1 MESTRYPALC
11 SQIQNPEPQPLG
23 PGTKKTCPV
32 TLKIGDYLKVVVE
45 QQGIDLVVRL
55 RGTDG
60 NVVTEIDDSSPK
72 EGPETLTWVAEQ
84 DGTYQLEI
92 ESAEGET
99 SSGTYA
105 LTLDPPR
112 PATETE
118 RAQVKIDQ
126 LSDEVES
133 LFQQRKYDQAVHLAQ
148 EALELAERVLGPNHS
163 YTGDCINNLAALYW
177 GRGNYDKAEPL
188 FVRALAIAEKTVG
201 PEHSDTVISMNNLAQ
216 LYRVKG
222 DFAKAE
228 PLYVRSLALREK
240 LFGTDSKEVADSFN
254 SLGQLYQELSRYPEA
269 ETCLQRALA
278 LREKNFGPDHP
289 FVGHS
294 LDNLALLYLQTGKYA
309 RAEPLF
315 LRALAIQ
322 EKAFGPD
329 HPNIAGSLNDL
340 AGLYQTRGDYTKAER
355 FFQRSLAIW
364 EKAVGPHHPEVA
376 LNLNNLADLYWT
388 KGDYARAEALFV
400 RSLAIREK
408 TLGPH
413 HPDVAVSL
421 NNLASVYHSQNDY
434 ARAEP
439 LFERSLAIRE
449 KVFGPDHPSVARGLS
464 NLGLLYRNKGD
475 LENAETFFRRS
486 LAIRE
491 KTLGPDHPEVANLYS
506 FLAGLYR
513 HRGDYQQAESFFLRD
528 LAISEKALGADHPGV
543 ASTLNNLAALYR
555 VKGDISK
562 AIAYQVRANNATE
575 RDLLRNLVTGSENQ
589 KMLYLE
595 TTDYRTNQTIS
606 MHLQSAPQDQAAL
619 QAAITVIL
627 RRKGRLLDA
636 ASQGIEVLRQ
646 RATAED
652 QKLLDELTEA
662 KSELSRLTL
671 RGPGK
676 EGIERHRALLKELE
690 VKADHLEA
698 QVNARSAEYRS
709 LAQPITLEAVQQA
722 IPADAALIEFALYQP
737 FDVKTRTYGN
747 WRYVAYVISGSGF
760 RVPGSGPTQSRNH
773 DQKSKGRGINPQKKG
788 KTSEPG
794 TLDFEPGARNPEP
807 GTLNWVDLGEAEPI
821 DQVITAFRTVLSDS
835 KKDIP
840 REVLPVAH
848 VLNTLV
854 MKPVRKLI
862 GTKRHLLISPD
873 GLLNLIPFSALVDEQ
888 GTYLVENYTLT
899 YLTSGRDLLRLKVKI
914 PGAEPAVVIA
924 NPEYETGSGPV
935 LAGQTLK
942 PLLPLPGTER
952 EGRDIQKILG
962 AQTQLFVQ
970 TKATKD
976 VVTHIHRPEV
986 LHIATHGYFPADALR
1001 EVSDAENR
1009 QSGESEAEAIAK
1021 PTIENP
1027 LLRSWLFFASANRG
1041 TENSNGVLT
1050 ALEASQ
1056 LDLWGT
1062 KLVVLSAC
1070 DTGLGEVKNG
1080 DGVYGLRRALVL
1092 AGSEAQ
1098 MMSLW
1103 AVSDTGTREL
1113 MTEYYRRL
1121 KAGEGR
1127 SEALRNTQ
1135 LKLLKDPRRQHPFYW
1150 ASFIQSGEWKLLK

>member
-1 MESTRYPALC
+1 
-11 SQIQNPEPQPLG
+11 
-23 PGTKKTCPV
+23 
-32 TLKIGDYLKVVVE
+32 
-45 QQGIDLVVRL
+45 
-55 RGTDG
+55 
-60 NVVTEIDDSSPK
+60 
-72 EGPETLTWVAEQ
+72 
-84 DGTYQLEI
+84 
-92 ESAEGET
+92 
-99 SSGTYA
+99 
-105 LTLDPPR
+105 
-112 PATETE
+112 
-118 RAQVKIDQ
+118 
-126 LSDEVES
+126 
-133 LFQQRKYDQAVHLAQ
+133 
-148 EALELAERVLGPNHS
+148 
-163 YTGDCINNLAALYW
+163 
-177 GRGNYDKAEPL
+177 
-188 FVRALAIAEKTVG
+188 
-201 PEHSDTVISMNNLAQ
+201 
-216 LYRVKG
+216 
-222 DFAKAE
+222 
-228 PLYVRSLALREK
+228 
-240 LFGTDSKEVADSFN
+240 
-254 SLGQLYQELSRYPEA
+254 
-269 ETCLQRALA
+269 
-278 LREKNFGPDHP
+278 
-289 FVGHS
+289 
-294 LDNLALLYLQTGKYA
+294 
-309 RAEPLF
+309 
-315 LRALAIQ
+315 
-322 EKAFGPD
+322 
-329 HPNIAGSLNDL
+329 
-340 AGLYQTRGDYTKAER
+340 
-355 FFQRSLAIW
+355 
-364 EKAVGPHHPEVA
+364 
-376 LNLNNLADLYWT
+376 
-388 KGDYARAEALFV
+388 
-400 RSLAIREK
+400 
-408 TLGPH
+408 
-413 HPDVAVSL
+413 
-421 NNLASVYHSQNDY
+421 
-434 ARAEP
+434 
-439 LFERSLAIRE
+439 AIRE

-475 LENAETFFRRS
+475 VENAEIFFRRS

-528 LAISEKALGADHPGV
+528 LAISEKALGADHPRV

-595 TTDYRTNQTIS
+595 TTNYRTNQTIS
-606 MHLQSAPQDQAAL
+606 LHLQSAPQDQAAL

-676 EGIERHRALLKELE
+676 EGIERHRAFLKELDA
-690 VKADHLEA
+690 KADQLEA

-709 LAQPITLEAVQQA
+709 LVQPITLEAVQQA

-737 FDVKTRTYGN
+737 FDVQTRTYGN
-747 WRYVAYVISGSGF
+747 WRYVAYVVPGSGF
-760 RVPGSGPTQSRNH
+760 RVPGSGSESGVI
-773 DQKSKGRGINPQKKG
+773 QKSKPTQRNRNQRAQVPLAKV
-788 KTSEPG
+788 EPG
-794 TLDFEPGARNPEP
+794 TRNPEP
-807 GTLNWVDLGEAEPI
+807 GTLNWVDLGEAGPI
-821 DQVITAFRTVLSDS
+821 DQVVTAFRTVLSDS
-835 KKDIP
+835 KKDIAHQ
-840 REVLPVAH
+840 VLPVAQ
-848 VLNTLV
+848 VLDSLV

-862 GTKRHLLISPD
+862 GPKRHLLISPD
-873 GLLNLIPFSALVDEQ
+873 GMLNLIPFSALVDEQ

-899 YLTSGRDLLRLKVKI
+899 YLTSGRDLLRLKVKV

-924 NPEYETGSGPV
+924 NPEYATGSGPV

-942 PLLPLPGTER
+942 PLVPLPGTER
-952 EGRDIQKILG
+952 EGREIQKILG
-962 AQTQLFVQ
+962 VQTQLFVQ

-976 VVTHIHRPEV
+976 VVTRIHRPGV
-986 LHIATHGYFPADALR
+986 LHIATHGYFPADTLR
-1001 EVSDAENR
+1001 EVSDLENR

-1098 MMSLW
+1098 MMSL
-1103 AVSDTGTREL
+1103 
-1113 MTEYYRRL
+1113 
-1121 KAGEGR
+1121 
-1127 SEALRNTQ
+1127 
-1135 LKLLKDPRRQHPFYW
+1135 
-1150 ASFIQSGEWKLLK
+1150 